1 MTAPDALAG
10 SMLSMTTLP
19 LRIRILLY
27 LYSTRNIVAC
37 ATALIGPALLF
48 MDVIQEG
55 WLLITAALYAVGYF
69 VTPAPQVVDTVLT
82 QTLSLDAL
90 IERFDH
96 IVKQAHPQLHPAMV
110 TRLQSIRR
118 SIMEV
123 LPRLSDARGFDDNLY
138 TVRETIARYLPE
150 TLANYVALPPMFRL
164 THVLKD
170 GKTARDLLM
179 DQLAVLDE
187 KMQEVVANVARGDAN
202 ALLANGQFL
211 EDKFRERDFITP
223 AAPKRKSAA

>member
-1 MTAPDALAG
+1 MTAPDTLAD
-10 SMLSMTTLP
+10 SMPSMTPLP

-37 ATALIGPALLF
+37 AAALIGPAFLF

-69 VTPAPQVVDTVLT
+69 VTPAPQVVDAVLT

-110 TRLQSIRR
+110 ARLQSIRH

-150 TLANYVALPPMFRL
+150 TLANYIALPPMFRL

-179 DQLAVLDE
+179 DQLAVLDD
-187 KMQEVVANVARGDAN
+187 KMKEVVANVARGDAN